1 MFILKWFFKLLAL
14 PFLLALTLLFWAG
27 VFVTSFS
34 AVVFNLLACL
44 CFFMA
49 VAVLLFG
56 LASGA
61 EALRTLRGLLRLS
74 RPCGRPVAIG
84 QNCAAERGRSGLYL
98 FLGKHLYKPSASHHP

>member
-1 MFILKWFFKLLAL
+1 MSILKWFFKLLAL

-61 EALRTLRGLLRLS
+61 EALRTLLVGFCVFLVPVVAQWLLVKIALLKEVVRDFIYS
-74 RPCGRPVAIG
+74 
-84 QNCAAERGRSGLYL
+84 
-98 FLGKHLYKPSASHHP
+98 